1 MAGESGN
8 WRRRGRSIVSWWS
21 QENPTLSGLGVGPP
35 SPGRPRRFYRLV
47 LRQRLALLL
56 LLTVA
61 VSVVV
66 WYRSSR
72 VNWSADAAVRVLLL
86 ELIPDGAH
94 TTRDLMAFNGT
105 PVREPFPLNAYCVQD
120 FFADEYERYHPGDR
134 PRVELHLIGPYEV
147 KVDPPD
153 LHDPDASTWQLT
165 WRAMNFYRY
174 FERVAAD
181 LGVDFDAY
189 HVRAVAIFEPGYDH
203 EQIEAMS
210 LASPRRRFGVVRFN
224 LNHLDPE
231 YSGLTLLHELAHA
244 FGASDKY
251 DPDLYQA
258 VWPQGF
264 VEPDRH
270 PVYPQQYAELMAG
283 DLPLEPGGEREIESL
298 DEVRIGVQTA
308 YEMGWISW
316 WESLRYY
323 RGLPDQPPVP

>member
-1 MAGESGN
+1 MADQSGR
-8 WRRRGRSIVSWWS
+8 WRRRGRSIVNWWT
-21 QENPTLSGLGVGPP
+21 QENPTLSGLGLEPTPP
-35 SPGRPRRFYRLV
+35 SRSRRFFRLV
-47 LRQRLALLL
+47 RRQRLALLL

-66 WYRSSR
+66 WFRASR
-72 VNWSADAAVRVLLL
+72 VNWSADASVRVLLL
-86 ELIPDGAH
+86 ELIPEGAH

-105 PVREPFPLNAYCVQD
+105 PVRDPFPLNAYCVQD

-147 KVDPPD
+147 TLEPPD

-165 WRAMNFYRY
+165 WRAMRYYRY
-174 FERVAAD
+174 FEQLGED

-189 HVRAVAIFEPGYDH
+189 HVRAVAIFEPGYRY

-210 LASPRRRFGVVRFN
+210 LASSRRRFGVVRFN

-258 VWPQGF
+258 VWPHGF
-264 VEPDRH
+264 AEPDRS
-270 PVYPQQYAELMAG
+270 PVYPQRYAELMAG
-283 DLPLEPGGEREIESL
+283 DIPIAAGSEREIESL
-298 DEVRIGVQTA
+298 DQVRVGIQTA

-323 RGLPDQPPVP
+323 RALPEQPPSP